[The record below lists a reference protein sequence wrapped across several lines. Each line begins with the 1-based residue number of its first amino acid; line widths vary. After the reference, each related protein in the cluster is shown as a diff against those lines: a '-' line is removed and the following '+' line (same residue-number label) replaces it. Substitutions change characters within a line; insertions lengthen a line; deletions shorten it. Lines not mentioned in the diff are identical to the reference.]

1 MQTEPPPM
9 QPLNQLHW
17 GTWGPGGSTFY
28 FHPAGRGSIL
38 LAKSFP
44 YTSERSGVQLNEG
57 GACAD

>member
-1 MQTEPPPM
+1 M
-9 QPLNQLHW
+9 QPLNQLHR